1 MRTAG
6 FLYGEEAE
14 EVSFGDEEKKAETDA
29 SRTEMTL
36 QSSYQTTVK
45 VLHGLQLLFSHP
57 HPPVLLPWS
66 GVIGNLVFV

>member
-1 MRTAG
+1 MICAFVPSAG

-45 VLHGLQLLFSHP
+45 VLHGLQLIFSHP
-57 HPPVLLPWS
+57 HTPILLPW
-66 GVIGNLVFV
+66 